1 MIPAIKSDRPP
12 VSRQPIYG
20 AIVGLCS
27 ATWPPP
33 AWDGCWLLFCR
44 GWSSG
49 FPTPSAR
56 DNRVYWWSSLAVI
69 WEEIDLGLVEYSFT
83 TLKFR
88 MVIIYNHYQ
97 VSLSSLR
104 VVNEIIL
111 LEGPTL
117 SGVFL
122 IRKRWIVS
130 KWKRYRYVAIFFNVG
145 HLKLYSLLRVRS

>member
-20 AIVGLCS
+20 AIIGLCS
-27 ATWPPP
+27 ANWPPP

-56 DNRVYWWSSLAVI
+56 DYWSSSLAVI
-69 WEEIDLGLVEYSFT
+69 WEEIDLGLIEFSFT

-88 MVIIYNHYQ
+88 MVMNYDHYQ
-97 VSLSSLR
+97 VSPSSLR

-111 LEGPTL
+111 LEGPTH
-117 SGVFL
+117 SGVFFL
-122 IRKRWIVS
+122 IWKSWIIS
-130 KWKRYRYVAIFFNVG
+130 RWKRYRYVAIFFNVG
-145 HLKLYSLLRVRS
+145 YLKLYNLVTIRP

>member
-20 AIVGLCS
+20 AIIGLCS

-49 FPTPSAR
+49 VPTPSAR
-56 DNRVYWWSSLAVI
+56 DYWSSSLAVI
-69 WEEIDLGLVEYSFT
+69 WEEIYLGLAGYSFT

-88 MVIIYNHYQ
+88 MIMNNDHYQ
-97 VSLSSLR
+97 VSPSSLR
-104 VVNEIIL
+104 VVKEIIL
-111 LEGPTL
+111 LEGPTH
-117 SGVFL
+117 SCVVFV
-122 IRKRWIVS
+122 IWKSWIIKEDENVIDTL
-130 KWKRYRYVAIFFNVG
+130 KFFNVG
-145 HLKLYSLLRVRS
+145 YLKFYSLVKIRP